1 MKEEI
6 RGLECALYDYG
17 LGVDR
22 RVDSV
27 GNGFLGIGIK
37 DDNNDNE

>member
-1 MKEEI
+1 MRKEI

-37 DDNNDNE
+37 DDDNDKE

>member
-1 MKEEI
+1 MKEEMG
-6 RGLECALYDYG
+6 GLECVLYDYG

-27 GNGFLGIGIK
+27 GNGFLRIGIK